1 MASQIRLAPSASGDS
16 VQAFPLRK
24 GLVNISSGVVTDP
37 DTGLRPQLAHCV
49 EDGSLTLTWSDAST
63 SVVAV
68 VAFVAGDDFSTT
80 EAVTVEVTS
89 GVFHFA

>member
-24 GLVNISSGVVTDP
+24 GLVNISTGIVTDP
-37 DTGLRPQLAHCV
+37 LTSLRPQLAHCV
-49 EDGSLTLTWSDAST
+49 EDGSLTSTWSDAST
-63 SVVAV
+63 AV
-68 VAFVAGDDFSTT
+68 VAFVAGDDFSMT

-89 GVFHFA
+89 GAFHFA